1 MIKWIF
7 IGLGIA
13 IILFNLIVV
22 WCCIRIGDEDNE

>member
-1 MIKWIF
+1 MKWLF
-7 IGLGIA
+7 ITIGV